1 MEAQKSTQEKVQELV
16 NILQAHE
23 MRIEYNFNA
32 MLQLSMLVEYLYE
45 KLAEQKIEINMEGFQ
60 DFQKKRLEEIDESY
74 KEMNENPELKAKVTE
89 TISEMQKEIQERIK
103 L

>member
-1 MEAQKSTQEKVQELV
+1 
-16 NILQAHE
+16 
-23 MRIEYNFNA
+23 
-32 MLQLSMLVEYLYE
+32 
-45 KLAEQKIEINMEGFQ
+45 MEGFQ

-89 TISEMQKEIQERIK
+89 TINEMQKEIQERIK